1 MAYVFSHTLF
11 LCLEHWANVPCK
23 CGGYGLS
30 LRISWMDFSH
40 MIFFGFGFA
49 MLNILFVP
57 MLISGILCTLISIVT
72 WLFRR
77 REKIN
82 TVFSFFTLT
91 LAIDSFAFFLWFQFG
106 HVEDIKVW
114 MRFTFTAGFLVPLA
128 LIFFFFAFTGYD
140 NRLDEKVLG
149 IQARHFRIF
158 AIVFVIGCMMLAQF
172 TDLLI
177 KASEN
182 PQHIGDVA
190 FGVIGNF
197 MFPLYACIFV
207 YLFSM
212 AFKSYRVTVDVPQK
226 RFILLLAVGTL
237 VWLLFGYVGALIFPT
252 TNDEW
257 QAITY
262 VGTGLMAV
270 SYFVAIVNYQSD
282 KVYEMNVTL
291 EQKVEDRTLA
301 LQEKNEELEE
311 TLDQLQ
317 QMQKQV
323 IVQEKMATLGQLVA
337 GLTHEMNTPLGAIR
351 SMNDTKSK
359 AAEKLL
365 ATLQTVSPDTVSHD
379 AGIQK
384 VMKVM
389 SQADALIVQGTDR
402 LREIVDNLKN
412 FSRLDEAETM
422 QADIHE
428 GIESVLSLIQHD
440 LLQGIEVVR
449 DYGDVPPILCQPSKL
464 NQLFLNVLKNA
475 GQAMDGQGQ
484 VVMTTRLQG
493 DRVQVAIADTG
504 RGIAKEDLDTIFDPV
519 FTTRGA
525 VVRARLGLSICHQI
539 VQEHHGHISVASD
552 LGKGTTVTVVLPL
565 TFHGDTR
572 TEDADHARV

>member
-1 MAYVFSHTLF
+1 M
-11 LCLEHWANVPCK
+11 
-23 CGGYGLS
+23 
-30 LRISWMDFSH
+30 
-40 MIFFGFGFA
+40 
-49 MLNILFVP
+49 NILFIP
-57 MLISGILCTLISIVT
+57 MLISGILCSVLSVIT

-91 LAIDSFAFFLWFQFG
+91 LAIDCFAFFLWFQFG

-140 NRLDEKVLG
+140 NRLDAKVLG
-149 IQARHFRIF
+149 IQVRHFRVF
-158 AIVFVIGCMMLAQF
+158 AIVFVIACMMLAQF

-207 YLFSM
+207 YLFTM
-212 AFKSYRVTVDVPQK
+212 AFKSYRVTEDVPQK
-226 RFILLLAVGTL
+226 RFILLLTVGTL

-252 TNDEW
+252 THDEW

-262 VGTGLMAV
+262 VGTGVMAV
-270 SYFVAIVNYQSD
+270 FYFVAIVNYQSD
-282 KVYEMNVTL
+282 KVHELNVNL
-291 EQKVEDRTLA
+291 EHKVEDRTQE
-301 LQEKNEELEE
+301 LQLKNEELEE
-311 TLDQLQ
+311 TLDQLK
-317 QMQKQV
+317 QMQNQV

-337 GLTHEMNTPLGAIR
+337 GLTHEINTPVGAIR

-359 AAEKLL
+359 AAMKLL
-365 ATLQTVSPDTVSHD
+365 DALKIKVPDIEDIDRDV
-379 AGIQK
+379 QK
-384 VMKVM
+384 VMKVI
-389 SQADALIVQGTDR
+389 SQADQLIVQGTDR
-402 LREIVDNLKN
+402 LREIANNLKN

-422 QADIHE
+422 RADIHE

-440 LLQGIEVVR
+440 LLQDIEVVR
-449 DYGDVPPILCQPSKL
+449 DYGDVPPFVCQPSKL

-475 GQAMDGQGQ
+475 GQAIDGQG
-484 VVMTTRLQG
+484 TICIATRLE
-493 DRVQVAIADTG
+493 DSAVQVRISDTG
-504 RGIAKEDLDTIFDPV
+504 RGIAVEDLDSIFDPK

-539 VQEHHGHISVASD
+539 VQDHHGQISVESAV
-552 LGKGTTVTVVLPL
+552 GEGTAFTIVLPM
-565 TFHGDTR
+565 TFQGDAKV
-572 TEDADHARV
+572 EGADPVTG